1 MLSALKRQPMAGE
14 ALMESES
21 GKGHGPAIED
31 LVSEKEELERN
42 I

>member
-1 MLSALKRQPMAGE
+1 MVSALKRQRVARE

-31 LVSEKEELERN
+31 LVGEKEELERN